1 MLHEKFRMLH
11 SNFDTIDGGTSI
23 VVMLSRARIES
34 EAALFNMS
42 SLQLFQRTFH
52 SSASTSTIKDAKPIF
67 FDTTSSSDLQTQS
80 EGQPVRLCTLQLPTH
95 HFPNVPFKKFPAVL
109 QEQIMTT
116 TTKRRESKRLV

>member
-52 SSASTSTIKDAKPIF
+52 SSASTSTIKDAKPV
-67 FDTTSSSDLQTQS
+67 SSIQLKV
-80 EGQPVRLCTLQLPTH
+80 GVGCGLGALNLLFLVRPS
-95 HFPNVPFKKFPAVL
+95 N
-109 QEQIMTT
+109 
-116 TTKRRESKRLV
+116 RRERIIRPASIIHLPLVVAILLIS